1 MPEKNLSYGTTPDIS
16 FESQYKRVFEA
27 AECRTQMQLADVL
40 EVRQSSISD
49 AKRRKNIP
57 AEWRVKLF
65 EKKRINP
72 EWILSGVGAKYL
84 VPANSGQTMSHVVK
98 VVEVR
103 PPSECSAQ
111 DLVNELVR
119 RAMLPLD
126 VEAVQK
132 EVAATWIPVKK
143 RGGKL

>member
-1 MPEKNLSYGTTPDIS
+1 MPEKKSSYGTTPDTS

-57 AEWRVKLF
+57 VEWRVKLF

-72 EWILSGVGAKYL
+72 EWILCGVGAKYL
-84 VPANSGQTMSHVVK
+84 VPANSV
-98 VVEVR
+98 
-103 PPSECSAQ
+103 
-111 DLVNELVR
+111 
-119 RAMLPLD
+119 
-126 VEAVQK
+126 
-132 EVAATWIPVKK
+132 
-143 RGGKL
+143 